1 MSRFFIV
8 LGILYIL
15 GAIYGFQAFRTLVK
29 NPYLQIVYGLVFVA
43 ILVNLYFQF
52 NYFDRS
58 QGMTPAMGLAVGL
71 FLAFASFGL
80 CSGFFMLIEDIV
92 RVFRWVVTKFSPSDL
107 NVGNEFPSRRK
118 FVSQIAL
125 GIASVP
131 FLSLLYGMYKGK
143 YDYQVLTYTLEFE
156 DLPDAFDGYRL
167 TQISD
172 IHSGSLDNKEKVE
185 YVVDLINK
193 QQSDIL
199 LFTGD
204 IVNNVASEMH
214 PWKETFGK
222 LKAKDGTFSV
232 LGNHD
237 YGDYAE
243 WSSDAAKDANLEE
256 LKQIQKDMGFDLL
269 LNEHRFLEKDGQRI
283 ALIGVENWGE
293 GGFKKAGDLERAV
306 DGVEAADFKI
316 LMSHDPSHWEHQVI
330 GHPYHYHLTLSG
342 HTHGMQFGVEIPGL
356 VKWSPAKYRY
366 KYWAGIYETAGQ
378 YINVNRGL
386 GFIGYPGR
394 VGIWPEVSVI
404 ELRKKTKTTA

>member
-1 MSRFFIV
+1 MIV
-8 LGILYIL
+8 LGVLYII
-15 GAIYGFQAFRTLVK
+15 GAIYGFQAFRTLVR
-29 NPYLQIVYGLVFVA
+29 NPYIQVIYGLAFIGV
-43 ILVNLYFQF
+43 LVNLYLQF
-52 NYFDRS
+52 NHFDRS
-58 QGMTPAMGLAVGL
+58 EGINTGMGVAVGL
-71 FLAFASFGL
+71 FLAFAALGL
-80 CSGFFMLIEDIV
+80 CSGFFMLMED
-92 RVFRWVVTKFSPSDL
+92 VFRVVRWGISKITTTAELSA
-107 NVGNEFPSRRK
+107 GNFPSRRK

-125 GIASVP
+125 GLASVP

-143 YDYQVLTYTLEFE
+143 YDYRVLSYTLEFE

-172 IHSGSLDNKEKVE
+172 IHSGSLDNKKKIE

-193 QQSDIL
+193 QESDVV

-204 IVNNVASEMH
+204 LVNNVASEMY

-222 LKAKDGTFSV
+222 IKAKDGTFSV

-237 YGDYAE
+237 YGDYAD
-243 WSSDAAKDANLEE
+243 WSSEADKNANLEE

-269 LNEHRFLEKDGQRI
+269 LNENRFLEKDGQRI

-293 GGFKKAGDLERAV
+293 GGFKKAGDLESAIKDV
-306 DGVEAADFKI
+306 KASDFKI

-330 GHPYHYHLTLSG
+330 NHPYHYHLTLSG
-342 HTHGMQFGVEIPGL
+342 HTHGMQFGVEIPGM
-356 VKWSPAKYRY
+356 VRWSPVQYRY
-366 KYWAGIYETAGQ
+366 KYWAGIYEVAGQ

-404 ELRKKTKTTA
+404 ELRKKPKATV

>member
-1 MSRFFIV
+1 MSRFMIV
-8 LGILYIL
+8 LGVLYII
-15 GAIYGFQAFRTLVK
+15 GAIYGFQAFRTLVRS
-29 NPYLQIVYGLVFVA
+29 PYLQIIYGLAFVGV
-43 ILVNLYFQF
+43 LVNLYLQF
-52 NYFDRS
+52 NHFDRS
-58 QGMTPAMGLAVGL
+58 EGINSGMGLAVGL
-71 FLAFASFGL
+71 FLAFAAFGL
-80 CSGFFMLIEDIV
+80 CSGFFMLVEDVIRVVRWIV
-92 RVFRWVVTKFSPSDL
+92 GKFTTTPELASGD
-107 NVGNEFPSRRK
+107 FPSRRK

-143 YDYQVLTYTLEFE
+143 YDYQVLSYTLEFE

-172 IHSGSLDNKEKVE
+172 IHSGSLDNKKKIE
-185 YVVDLINK
+185 YVVDLIN
-193 QQSDIL
+193 QQESDVV

-204 IVNNVASEMH
+204 LVNNVASEMH

-237 YGDYAE
+237 YGDYAD
-243 WSSDAAKDANLEE
+243 WSSDADKDANLEE
-256 LKQIQKDMGFDLL
+256 LKQIQRDMGFNLL
-269 LNEHRFLEKDGQRI
+269 LNENRFLEKDGQRI

-293 GGFKKAGDLERAV
+293 GGFKKAGDLEKAV
-306 DGVEAADFKI
+306 KGVEASDFKI
-316 LMSHDPSHWEHQVI
+316 LMSHDPSHWEHQVVN
-330 GHPYHYHLTLSG
+330 HPYHYHLTLSG
-342 HTHGMQFGVEIPGL
+342 HTHGMQFGVEIPGI
-356 VKWSPAKYRY
+356 VSWSPVQYRY
-366 KYWAGIYETAGQ
+366 KYWAGIYEKAGQ

-404 ELRKKTKTTA
+404 ELRKKSKTTV

>member
-8 LGILYIL
+8 LGILYII

-29 NPYLQIVYGLVFVA
+29 NPYLQIIYGLVFA
-43 ILVNLYFQF
+43 GILLNLYLQF

-58 QGMTPAMGLAVGL
+58 QGMTPGMGLAVGL
-71 FLAFASFGL
+71 FLAFAALGL
-80 CSGFFMLIEDIV
+80 CSGFFMLLEDVV
-92 RVFRWVVTKFSPSDL
+92 RVFKWIFNKFAT
-107 NVGNEFPSRRK
+107 NEAPMGGDFPSRRK
-118 FVSQIAL
+118 FISQVAL
-125 GIASVP
+125 GVASIP

-143 YDYQVLTYTLEFE
+143 YDYQVLTYTLEFD
-156 DLPDAFDGYRL
+156 DLPDAFDGYRM

-172 IHSGSLDNKEKVE
+172 IHSGSLDNKEKIE

-193 QQSDIL
+193 QESDIV

-204 IVNNVASEMH
+204 MVNNVATEMH

-222 LKAKDGTFSV
+222 LTAKDGTFSV

-243 WSSDAAKDANLEE
+243 WSSDADKEANLEE

-269 LNEHRFLEKDGQRI
+269 LNENRFLEKDGQRI

-293 GGFKKAGDLERAV
+293 GGFKKAGDLELAIK
-306 DGVEAADFKI
+306 GVEASDFKI
-316 LMSHDPSHWEHQVI
+316 LMSHDPSHWEHQVVN
-330 GHPYHYHLTLSG
+330 HPYHYHLTLSG
-342 HTHGMQFGVEIPGL
+342 HTHGMQFGVEIPGII
-356 VKWSPAKYRY
+356 KWSPAKYRY
-366 KYWAGIYETAGQ
+366 KHWAGIYETAGQ

-404 ELRKKTKTTA
+404 ELRKKSKTTV